1 MSEAERLL
9 DVLIIH
15 NNEQTRILA
24 SDDNAAWDMAE
35 LILRWLL
42 VAT

>member
-1 MSEAERLL
+1 MTEAEQVL

-24 SDDNAAWDMAE
+24 SNGNTAWDMAE

>member
-1 MSEAERLL
+1 MTEAERLL

-24 SDDNAAWDMAE
+24 SDGNTAWDMAE
-35 LILRWLL
+35 LILR
-42 VAT
+42 

>member
-15 NNEQTRILA
+15 NNEQTRILTT
-24 SDDNAAWDMAE
+24 DDNAAWDMAE
-35 LILRWLL
+35 LILR
-42 VAT
+42 

>member
-9 DVLIIH
+9 DVSIIH

-35 LILRWLL
+35 LILR
-42 VAT
+42 